1 MDRQTLRYIHIGG
14 HGRKI
19 VPILDA
25 CVHSVRK
32 IGRDLCA
39 TSLTLARIPAVFGY
53 NKR

>member
-1 MDRQTLRYIHIGG
+1 MDRQALRYIHIGG

-32 IGRDLCA
+32 NWQGPLRHIPYIGTYTRGVRLQ
-39 TSLTLARIPAVFGY
+39 
-53 NKR
+53 